1 MKTTTLQQRPLS
13 PRTRQQQQSRIWSM
27 VVLLLFLGPIA
38 VISGA
43 ILCELARA
51 AKRPRAFAWLA
62 LAGVVGL
69 ALLVWR
75 WRSLYDEVLTLGNAA
90 MPLVPLL
97 RPKPNQTVDLR
108 KIGQALATLWPFLW
122 LLWRQALL
130 LAPLVASYIHSA
142 QVQTAEDLERA
153 RHARE
158 ERAAQ
163 AAIHKAAV
171 RSAKAPAAANG
182 AIVLGV
188 PLSGDLEWEQGGWF
202 TYPAAILGR
211 HLVMV
216 GGSGTGKTETSKRI
230 AYGAAKVY
238 GWKVFYLDCKGDVDT
253 AAQFMEA
260 MRAAGRTT
268 TMFPTSAYDGWRGDT
283 TALLNRLISI
293 IDYSEPY
300 YRDITKMMLSLA
312 VEAPPAPPR
321 SSSELLAR
329 LNLDELAL
337 CYAGLPEAREL
348 AGIRPTD
355 AQAAYNRYRAF
366 FKALHG
372 GLDGGWAFEDVE
384 AGYILLKGLELK
396 DQTASL
402 GRYILED
409 FAHYVSTRKAR
420 DDRVLLIVDEFP
432 AIAFGGANAASLFE
446 MVRSHGAGIA
456 VTAQSYAGMGEDA
469 DRILGAAAGLIVHQC
484 ADPERLLTRAGQD
497 LTFER
502 RVSFSERGMGQAV
515 KEFAVGEG
523 MLAARQELK
532 VSPDRVKQLG
542 PGECFVIVGGCAQEV
557 RVSQVRLPKQHDT
570 VPAQDTKAQ
579 SAIEGINEQQRRA
592 YRQAREGVALP
603 DTIPDQ
609 KMPAETDANILTIG
623 IVPALPSH
631 ASASPAP
638 FTLTGQDELGESE
651 ARQPDKTAESLQS
664 GDQA

>member
-1 MKTTTLQQRPLS
+1 MRTPMKTTTLQQRPLS

-27 VVLLLFLGPIA
+27 VVLLLFLGPLA
-38 VISGA
+38 VITGA
-43 ILCELARA
+43 ILCGLARA
-51 AKRPRAFAWLA
+51 VEPPRAFGWLA
-62 LAGVVGL
+62 VAGAVGMAVLA
-69 ALLVWR
+69 WH
-75 WRSLYDEVLTLGNAA
+75 WRSLSDELLALRDAA
-90 MPLVPLL
+90 KPLVPLL
-97 RPKPNQTVDLR
+97 RPKPNQALDVR
-108 KIGQALATLWPFLW
+108 QIGHALAALWPSLW
-122 LLWRQALL
+122 LLWREALL
-130 LAPLVASYIHSA
+130 LAPFVASYIHSA

-153 RHARE
+153 RRARE

-163 AAIHKAAV
+163 AAMQKAAA

-188 PLSGDLEWEQGGWF
+188 PLSGDLHWEHAGWF
-202 TYPAAILGR
+202 TYPATILGR

-253 AAQFMEA
+253 AVQFQHA
-260 MRAAGRTT
+260 MQAAGRTT
-268 TMFPTSAYDGWRGDT
+268 TMFPNCAYDGWRGDA
-283 TALLNRLISI
+283 TALLNRLMSI

-312 VEAPPAPPR
+312 VDAPPGPPR
-321 SSSELLAR
+321 SSRALLER
-329 LNLDELAL
+329 LNLDALAMH
-337 CYAGLPEAREL
+337 YAGMPEAREL
-348 AGIRPTD
+348 TGIRPTD

-409 FAHYVSTRKAR
+409 FAHYVSSRKAR
-420 DDRVLLIVDEFP
+420 GDRVLLIVDEFP

-497 LTFER
+497 LAFER
-502 RVSFSERGMGQAV
+502 RVSFSERGMGQTV

-542 PGECFVIVGGCAQEV
+542 PGECFVIVGGCAQQV
-557 RVSQVRLPKQHDT
+557 RVSQVRIAQQSDDA
-570 VPAQDTKAQ
+570 VPAQGMPAQ
-579 SAIEGINEQQRRA
+579 PAIQGIGDEQRRA
-592 YRQAREGVALP
+592 YRLAVAATALRGTIADQALP
-603 DTIPDQ
+603 
-609 KMPAETDANILTIG
+609 AATDANILTIG
-623 IVPALPSH
+623 DGAVLGATPSI
-631 ASASPAP
+631 AI
-638 FTLTGQDELGESE
+638 GQRAHGETKRE
-651 ARQPDKTAESLQS
+651 PNNS
-664 GDQA
+664 GEPTDGSR